1 MQEDAEDDEEEAA
14 VDGAAEGTSE
24 AAVCLAH
31 RAQEKKTQA
40 DRNREKRRREAED
53 TLAAKRKLKQQRREL
68 DSVKQ
73 YEEEIAR
80 QEALQASLFSDCQ
93 HGATIGATLPC
104 VLLPEGHSFL
114 LVNGLEAWKAGV
126 LSWQDLHF
134 Y

>member
-1 MQEDAEDDEEEAA
+1 MEATA
-14 VDGAAEGTSE
+14 GP
-24 AAVCLAH
+24 AH

-80 QEALQASLFSDCQ
+80 QEALQASWS
-93 HGATIGATLPC
+93 
-104 VLLPEGHSFL
+104 
-114 LVNGLEAWKAGV
+114 
-126 LSWQDLHF
+126 
-134 Y
+134 